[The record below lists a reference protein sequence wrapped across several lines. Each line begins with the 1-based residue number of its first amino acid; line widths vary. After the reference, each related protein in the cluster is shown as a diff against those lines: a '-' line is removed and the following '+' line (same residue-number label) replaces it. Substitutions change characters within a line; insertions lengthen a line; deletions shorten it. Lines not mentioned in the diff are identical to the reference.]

1 MGSIIT
7 FGKEWYGFAAGPLR
21 RADPLL
27 MGAAFAY
34 NALFAAVPLALAFV
48 TVLTMLDRSQEVLA
62 DTYRFLTET
71 LPPDVASFLNQMLSD
86 SVAVVEGNQSAIMV
100 VTLLIALWS
109 GSRAVYTIQKALR
122 LIETPEDEVGYVQL
136 RSVGILV
143 TIAGGIGV
151 FAAYTVL
158 LAGMDLLGRLAPER
172 PTNFVLGELV
182 VAGIAIAWVFLLL
195 YAIYRWGAPQP
206 LRKPAT
212 TAALVAAVMAV
223 GTWIAIN
230 LVPSGSA
237 ATVAVFGAIGVIL
250 LWLYGVGMVVVA
262 GPIAVGSFMKASEK
276 K

>member
-1 MGSIIT
+1 
-7 FGKEWYGFAAGPLR
+7 
-21 RADPLL
+21 

-48 TVLTMLDRSQEVLA
+48 TVLTMLDRSQDVLT
-62 DTYRFLTET
+62 DTYRFFTET
-71 LPPDVASFLNQMLSD
+71 LPPEIASFLIQMLSE
-86 SVAVVEGNQSAIMV
+86 SVAVVEQNRFVIMV

-122 LIETPEDEVGYVQL
+122 LIETPEAEVGYVQL
-136 RSVGILV
+136 RSVGIFV
-143 TIAGGIGV
+143 TIAGGVGV

-158 LAGMDLLGRLAPER
+158 VAGMDLLGRLAPER
-172 PTNFVLGELV
+172 PTDLILGELV
-182 VAGIAIAWVFLLL
+182 VAGIAIAWVFGLL

-212 TAALVAAVMAV
+212 TAALVTAVVVA

-230 LVPSGSA
+230 IVPSGSA
-237 ATVAVFGAIGVIL
+237 ATVAVFGAMGVIL

-262 GPIAVGSFMKASEK
+262 GPIAVGSFMKALEK

>member
-1 MGSIIT
+1 
-7 FGKEWYGFAAGPLR
+7 
-21 RADPLL
+21 